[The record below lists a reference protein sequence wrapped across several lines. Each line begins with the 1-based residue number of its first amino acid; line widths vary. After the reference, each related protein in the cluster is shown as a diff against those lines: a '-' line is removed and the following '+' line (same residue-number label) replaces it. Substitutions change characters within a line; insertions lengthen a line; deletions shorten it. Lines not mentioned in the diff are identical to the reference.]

1 MDGSPATPD
10 QRPSGAQAVHRALGV
25 LGCFRDEGP
34 ELSASHLARRLRL
47 SVSTTHR
54 LARTLVSAG
63 FLEQDRRTS
72 RYRLGP
78 AVTELGRLSYYQRGL
93 HLADPEL
100 EMLAR
105 RTSTTADLAIRSG
118 RHAVIMAGGSAPAD
132 SSAGLARPLHSTALG
147 KVLLA
152 WARPGEDDLAALG
165 PLEAHTGRTIV
176 DPAALRAELARVR
189 ADGYALNDGESAA
202 GVRTLAV
209 PILDVSGYAHSA
221 LALRSTP
228 SVLTDERIPWFLAM
242 AQNAAAGLEVL
253 LLPPELRRPPLLPPP
268 PG

>member
-1 MDGSPATPD
+1 MDGSAAPE

-25 LGCFRDEGP
+25 LACFRDDGP
-34 ELSASHLARRLRL
+34 ELSASHLARRLHL

-63 FLEQDRRTS
+63 FLEQGPRSS

-93 HLADPEL
+93 HLADREL
-100 EMLAR
+100 EVLAE
-105 RTSTTADLAIRSG
+105 RTSATADLAIRNG
-118 RHAVIMAGGSAPAD
+118 RHAVIVAGGSVPAD

-152 WARPGEDDLAALG
+152 WARPGEDDLEALG
-165 PLEAHTGRTIV
+165 PLQAHTGRTIV
-176 DPAALRAELARVR
+176 DLGELRAELERVR
-189 ADGYALNDGESAA
+189 AAGHALNDGESAA

-209 PILDVSGYAHSA
+209 PILDASGQVHSA
-221 LALRSTP
+221 LALRATP
-228 SVLTDERIPWFLAM
+228 SVITDERIPWFLAM
-242 AQNAAAGLEVL
+242 ARGAAAGLEVL
-253 LLPPELRRPPLLPPP
+253 LLPPEQRRPPEPPAAS
-268 PG
+268 G